1 MAATQAI
8 DARLADGEHLG
19 VTSALP
25 QQVKIAIG
33 EILDIVPRMKA
44 HRVPQAW
51 LRVETARIHG
61 DESAG
66 GVKPMGMEV
75 EDVHHGTGS

>member
-19 VTSALP
+19 VTSTLP

-33 EILDIVPRMKA
+33 EILHIVPRMKA